1 MNNSITEKG
10 IIDKFDRAYFG
21 LRSRLSR
28 KRPGSEEIARDDYIR
43 FLEDLDEYEKSLRD
57 DLPVDELQ
65 ESQNDFNPV
74 ENLEID
80 ESLITRLTE
89 KIMASM
95 RAKKEDMDGGIGI
108 DDIGMPLPK
117 LVGDGPI
124 SAPKL
129 DDPAIPKSI
138 SQDNKA
144 KVEAAAN
151 VLIEMGFNDLANQ
164 LHIAIQ
170 DLEVIQ

>member
-1 MNNSITEKG
+1 MDNTERG
-10 IIDKFDRAYFG
+10 IIDKFDKAYFG

-43 FLEDLDEYEKSLRD
+43 FLEDLDDYEKSLRD
-57 DLPVDELQ
+57 DLPETDELQ
-65 ESQNDFNPV
+65 ESQDIYKPV
-74 ENLEID
+74 EDFEID

>member
-1 MNNSITEKG
+1 MDITERG

-57 DLPVDELQ
+57 DLPEIDDLQ
-65 ESQNDFNPV
+65 ESQDNFKPV
-74 ENLEID
+74 EESEID

-95 RAKKEDMDGGIGI
+95 RAKKEDLDGGIGI

-138 SQDNKA
+138 SQENKA

-164 LHIAIQ
+164 MHIAIQ
-170 DLEVIQ
+170 DLEVI

>member
-1 MNNSITEKG
+1 MDNITERG

-43 FLEDLDEYEKSLRD
+43 FLEDLDDYEKSLRD
-57 DLPVDELQ
+57 DLPETDNFQ
-65 ESQNDFNPV
+65 ESQDNFKPV
-74 ENLEID
+74 EESEID

-138 SQDNKA
+138 SQENKA

-164 LHIAIQ
+164 MHIAIQ
-170 DLEVIQ
+170 DLEVV

>member
-1 MNNSITEKG
+1 MDITERG

-43 FLEDLDEYEKSLRD
+43 FLEDLDDYEKSLRD
-57 DLPVDELQ
+57 DLPETDELQ
-65 ESQNDFNPV
+65 ESQEDYKPV
-74 ENLEID
+74 EAFEID

-138 SQDNKA
+138 SQENKA

-164 LHIAIQ
+164 MHIAIQ
-170 DLEVIQ
+170 DLEVI

>member
-1 MNNSITEKG
+1 MDNTERG

-57 DLPVDELQ
+57 DLPEADELQ
-65 ESQNDFNPV
+65 ESQEDFKPV
-74 ENLEID
+74 EESEID

-151 VLIEMGFNDLANQ
+151 VLIELGFNDLANQ
-164 LHIAIQ
+164 MHIAIQ
-170 DLEVIQ
+170 DLEVL